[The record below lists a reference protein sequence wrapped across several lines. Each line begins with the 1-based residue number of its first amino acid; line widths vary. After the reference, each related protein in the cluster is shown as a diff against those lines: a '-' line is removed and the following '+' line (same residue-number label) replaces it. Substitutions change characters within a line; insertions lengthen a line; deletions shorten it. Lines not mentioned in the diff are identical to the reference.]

1 MRCEFVHYDHSY
13 SLSTLGTLHSMDASL
28 LYYQDAYRA
37 QFSAEVLSVE
47 HRDGKSWAILDQ
59 TAFYPE
65 GGGQPGDRG
74 RIGEAAVQGT
84 RKEGDTVLHLLDRS
98 LSPGRFDCEIDW
110 GYRFDY
116 MQQHTGQHIVSGCL
130 YRNHGISTV
139 AIHLG
144 EEITTIETDRPEI
157 DESVLAAVEEES
169 NELIRKHLPVL
180 TEWRDEEDIPPGE
193 LRRTPKK
200 QGTIRIVS
208 IGDFDR
214 VACGGVHTGT
224 TAEVG
229 LIKLVATEVIRGRVR
244 TVWKIGDRA
253 YEDYRLKHRTVS
265 ALGTMLS
272 SPPEE
277 VLDRARSLEERLRSA
292 EYQRRELELEITRR
306 RAEEL
311 AAASETSEAEELRLI
326 GEVVEDPH
334 VDFSELMKLLSEKK
348 GLVAVIVYHG
358 EKSVQ
363 WGIAD
368 GAGVGVD
375 GNRLR
380 QELLG
385 PFEAKGGGKAPLWRG
400 MLPRREDAEG
410 FVDRALE
417 IFFGKSR
424 QPPV

>member
-13 SLSTLGTLHSMDASL
+13 SLSTLGTLGAMDASL

-74 RIGEAAVQGT
+74 RIGEATVQDT
-84 RKEGDTVLHLLDRS
+84 RKEGEVVLHLLDRS
-98 LSPGRFDCEIDW
+98 ISPGRVDCEIDW

-144 EEITTIETDRPEI
+144 EEATTIETDRPEI
-157 DESVLAAVEEES
+157 DDTVLLAVEEES
-169 NELIRKHLPVL
+169 NELIRKRLPVV

-193 LRRTPKK
+193 LRRAPKK

-208 IGDFDR
+208 LGDFDR
-214 VACGGVHTGT
+214 VACGGVHTET

-229 LIKLVATEVIRGRVR
+229 LIKLVATETIRGHLR
-244 TVWKIGDRA
+244 TVWKIGARA
-253 YEDYRLKHRTVS
+253 YDDYRLKHRTVS
-265 ALGTMLS
+265 ALGSMLS

-277 VLDRARSLEERLRSA
+277 VLDRARQLDDKLRSA
-292 EYQRRELELEITRR
+292 EYQRRELELELTRR
-306 RAEEL
+306 RAEGL
-311 AAASETSEAEELRLI
+311 LGQVQQSGP
-326 GEVVEDPH
+326 GEPRILGRVVEDPH
-334 VDFSELMKLLSEKK
+334 VDFSELMKLLSEEE
-348 GLVAVIVYHG
+348 GLVAVIVYPG

-368 GAGVGVD
+368 GAGVGID

-385 PFEAKGGGKAPLWRG
+385 SFSAKGGGKAPLWRG
-400 MLPRREDAEG
+400 MLPRREDGEA

-417 IFFGKSR
+417 LFFGKS
-424 QPPV
+424 

>member
-1 MRCEFVHYDHSY
+1 
-13 SLSTLGTLHSMDASL
+13 MDASL
-28 LYYQDAYRA
+28 LYYQNAYRA
-37 QFSAEVLSVE
+37 RFSAEVLSVE
-47 HRDGKSWAILDQ
+47 NRDGKSWAILDR

-74 RIGEAAVQGT
+74 RIGQAAVLDT
-84 RKEGDTVLHLLDRS
+84 RKEGSTVLHLLDRS

-144 EEITTIETDRPEI
+144 EDITTIETDLAEI
-157 DESVLAAVEEES
+157 DDTVLEAVEAES
-169 NELIRKHLPVL
+169 NELIRKHLPIS
-180 TEWRDEEDIPPGE
+180 TEWRNEEDIPTGE
-193 LRRTPKK
+193 LRRTPKLR
-200 QGTIRIVS
+200 GTIRIVS

-229 LIKLVATEVIRGRVR
+229 LIKLAAAETVRGRIR
-244 TVWKIGDRA
+244 TVWKIGNRA

-265 ALGTMLS
+265 ALGTLLS

-277 VLDRARSLEERLRSA
+277 ILDRARQLEERLRSA
-292 EYQRRELELEITRR
+292 EYQRRELELELTRR
-306 RAEEL
+306 RAKEL
-311 AAASETSEAEELRLI
+311 AEGAERPAA
-326 GEVVEDPH
+326 GEVRVLGAVVEDPH

-348 GLVAVIVYHG
+348 GLGAVIVYPG

-368 GAGVGVD
+368 GGGVGID

-380 QELLG
+380 EELLA
-385 PFEAKGGGKAPLWRG
+385 PFSAKGGGKAPIWRG
-400 MLPRREDAEG
+400 MLPRREDGEA
-410 FVDRALE
+410 FVERAVE

-424 QPPV
+424 

>member
-1 MRCEFVHYDHSY
+1 
-13 SLSTLGTLHSMDASL
+13 MDASL
-28 LYYQDAYRA
+28 LYYQDAYRSR
-37 QFSAEVLSVE
+37 FSAEVLSVE
-47 HRDGKSWAILDQ
+47 NRDGKSWAILDQ

-74 RIGEAAVQGT
+74 RIGQAAVLDT
-84 RKEGDTVLHLLDRS
+84 RKEGSTVLHLLNRS

-144 EEITTIETDRPEI
+144 EDITTIETDLTEI
-157 DESVLAAVEEES
+157 DDTVLEAVEEES

-180 TEWRDEEDIPPGE
+180 TEWRDQEDIPEGE
-193 LRRTPKK
+193 LRRTPKLR
-200 QGTIRIVS
+200 GTIRIVS

-229 LIKLVATEVIRGRVR
+229 LIKLVATETVRGRIR
-244 TVWKIGDRA
+244 TIWKMGARA

-265 ALGTMLS
+265 TLGTLLS

-277 VLDRARSLEERLRSA
+277 VLDRTRQLEERLRSA
-292 EYQRRELELEITRR
+292 EYQRRELELEVTRR

-311 AAASETSEAEELRLI
+311 AEGTERPAI
-326 GEVVEDPH
+326 GEVRVLGAVVEDPH
-334 VDFSELMKLLSEKK
+334 VDFSELMKLLSEKE
-348 GLVAVIVYHG
+348 GLVAVIVYPG

-363 WGIAD
+363 WGITD
-368 GAGVGVD
+368 GGGVGID

-380 QELLG
+380 EELLA
-385 PFEAKGGGKAPLWRG
+385 PFSAKGGGKAPIWRG
-400 MLPRREDAEG
+400 MLPRREDGEA
-410 FVDRALE
+410 FVERALE

-424 QPPV
+424 